1 MKRIVIVPAGS
12 KGVRSGFKKPKQ
24 FVKVKGKELIVYSL
38 ETFQNNKS
46 VDSIIVS
53 ADRAYFR
60 LLESIKKKYGIYKI
74 TGFVEGGKQRQ
85 DSVYNAL
92 SSVTADKND
101 LIIVHDA
108 ARPLLPAE
116 VLTNAIKT
124 AQMKGNAVVCIKG
137 NNTLIRGRKYVK
149 EYIPRDDVYYVQTPQ
164 IFRYGD
170 LMKAMHRAYGDN
182 FYGTDESML
191 IQRIGRKVNIT
202 GGSGINFKV
211 TTKEDFK
218 LFESLVQ

>member
-1 MKRIVIVPAGS
+1 MKRIIIIPAGG
-12 KGVRSGFKKPKQ
+12 KGIRSGFTKPKQ
-24 FVKVKGKELIVYSL
+24 FIKVKGKELIVYSL
-38 ETFQNNKS
+38 ETFQNNKHI
-46 VDSIIVS
+46 DEIIIS

-60 LLESIKKKYGIYKI
+60 LLKKLKEKYNLSKI
-74 TGFVEGGKQRQ
+74 INIVEGGKERQ

-92 SSVTADKND
+92 SSVTAGKKD

-108 ARPLLPAE
+108 ARPLLPVD
-116 VLTNAIKT
+116 VLNNAIRT
-124 AQMKGNAVVCIKG
+124 AESKGNAVVCLEG
-137 NNTLIRGRKYVK
+137 NNTLIRGNKYIE
-149 EYIPRDDVYYVQTPQ
+149 EYIPRNNVFYVQTPQ

-170 LMKAMHRAYGDN
+170 LMKAMKKAFKEN

-191 IQRIGRKVNIT
+191 IKRMGRKVNIT

-218 LFESLVQ
+218 LLESLVQ

>member
-1 MKRIVIVPAGS
+1 MKRIIIIPAGG
-12 KGVRSGFKKPKQ
+12 KGIRSGFTKPKQ
-24 FVKVKGKELIVYSL
+24 FIKVKGKELIVYSL
-38 ETFQNNKS
+38 ETFQNNKHI
-46 VDSIIVS
+46 DEIIIS

-60 LLESIKKKYGIYKI
+60 LLKKLKEKYNLSKI
-74 TGFVEGGKQRQ
+74 INIVEGGKERQ

-92 SSVTADKND
+92 SSVTAGKKD

-108 ARPLLPAE
+108 ARPLLPVD
-116 VLTNAIKT
+116 VLNNAIRT
-124 AQMKGNAVVCIKG
+124 AESKGNAVVCLEG
-137 NNTLIRGRKYVK
+137 NNTLIRGNKYIE
-149 EYIPRDDVYYVQTPQ
+149 EYIPRNNVFYVQTPQ

-170 LMKAMHRAYGDN
+170 LMKAMKKAFEEN

-191 IQRIGRKVNIT
+191 IKRMGRKVNIT

-218 LFESLVQ
+218 LLESLVQ

>member
-1 MKRIVIVPAGS
+1 MKRIVIVPAG
-12 KGVRSGFKKPKQ
+12 GRGIRSGFSKPKQ

-38 ETFQNNKS
+38 ETFQNNKLI
-46 VDSIIVS
+46 DEIIIS
-53 ADRAYFR
+53 ADRTYFQ
-60 LLESIKKKYGIYKI
+60 LLKNLKEKYNLSKVINI
-74 TGFVEGGKQRQ
+74 VEGGKERQ

-92 SSVTADKND
+92 SSAAADKKD

-108 ARPLLPAE
+108 ARPLLPVN
-116 VLTNAIKT
+116 VLNNAIST
-124 AQMKGNAVVCIKG
+124 AESKGNAVVCVEG
-137 NNTLIRGRKYVK
+137 NNTLIRGKKYV
-149 EYIPRDDVYYVQTPQ
+149 EDYIPRDNIFYVQTPQ

-170 LMKAMHRAYGDN
+170 LMRAMKKAFEEN

-191 IQRIGRKVNIT
+191 INRLGRKVNIT

-218 LFESLVQ
+218 LLESLVQ